1 MNTKNLSKYIF
12 KNAVVF
18 FLLLFA
24 AVQFILILR
33 HKSPYISDT
42 FFYQHKF
49 YQLRGYTPQESYQK
63 IISQVDLAKLDQTTG
78 RMLSTFDSF
87 NQTNEFFQRRLLYPF
102 LAYLLN
108 SFSRQ
113 EYLSFL
119 IPIFLSY
126 IGIVFL
132 SYRFVRVSQPPVFA
146 ALAGSMVVAF
156 YPLLDWSTYFLTDTI
171 GAFFWLLVIYCVYR
185 YLVSPSTKL
194 LKLYVVFLVIAF
206 LNREQTLLLVPAL
219 LLFSL
224 FLKIFKLSQALTRIA
239 PIVLIT
245 IITSV
250 VYLIFST
257 LLSTKSVLDNL
268 AYMIN
273 NFTPTTNYNFAT
285 ITTYLWE
292 SFVNSHVVLFF
303 DITRHHWWF
312 VVTALGLTGI
322 ARTLIGKKPRPLD
335 LLMISSGLASYLMI
349 LWPFLSYRFLIPAI
363 IAVIYF
369 STKLLLEYFSKQEV
383 K

>member
-1 MNTKNLSKYIF
+1 MN
-12 KNAVVF
+12 KNAVII

-24 AVQFILILR
+24 TVQFILILR

-63 IISQVDLAKLDQTTG
+63 IISQVDLAKLDQTTA
-78 RMLSTFDSF
+78 RMLATFDSF
-87 NQTNEFFQRRLLYPF
+87 NQTNEFFQRRLLYP
-102 LAYLLN
+102 LLVHLLN

-119 IPIFLSY
+119 LPIFLSY
-126 IGIVFL
+126 LGIVFL
-132 SYRFVRVSQPPVFA
+132 SYQLARVSQPPIFA

-171 GAFFWLLVIYCVYR
+171 GAFLWLLLIYFVYR
-185 YLVSPSTKL
+185 YLTSPSPKL
-194 LKLYVVFLVIAF
+194 LKLYAVFLIIAF

-224 FLKIFKLSQALTRIA
+224 LLKIFKLRQVLTRIGSV
-239 PIVLIT
+239 VLIT

-250 VYLIFST
+250 IYLVVST
-257 LLSTKSVLDNL
+257 FWSTKSVLDNL

-273 NFTPTTNYNFAT
+273 NFTPTTNYNFAA
-285 ITTYLWE
+285 ITTYLWQ
-292 SFVNSHVVLFF
+292 SFINSHVVLFF

-312 VVTALGLTGI
+312 VITALGLTGI
-322 ARTLIGKKPRPLD
+322 IRTLLAKKPHPLD
-335 LLMISSGLASYLMI
+335 LLMISQGLASYLMI